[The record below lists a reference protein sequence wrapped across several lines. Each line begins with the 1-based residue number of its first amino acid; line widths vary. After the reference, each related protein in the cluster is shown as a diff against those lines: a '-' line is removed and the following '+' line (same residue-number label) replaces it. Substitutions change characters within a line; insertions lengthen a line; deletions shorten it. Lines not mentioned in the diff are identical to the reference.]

1 MDAEGGSMIQVQAL
15 TKRYGETTA
24 VDGLSFEVKPGRVT
38 GFLGPNG
45 AGKSTTMR
53 MILEL
58 DAPDA
63 GRAMVNGRPYRDLG
77 WPLREVGSHL
87 DAKSFHPGLSAER
100 HLLALA
106 RANAID
112 RSRVPAVLETVGL
125 TSVTGRRAGTFSTG
139 MAQRLGI
146 AAALLGDPGIL
157 LFDEPINGLDPEGI
171 RWFRQLVRRLGAEG
185 RTVLL
190 SSHLISEMALTAD
203 WLVVIGRG
211 RLIAEL
217 SMDELS
223 ARAPRSVRVRTP
235 DPRRLVSVLAGS
247 GLVADAQDDGSLSVI
262 GANTDAV
269 AEAAAAEGIVLL
281 ELTPEHASLEDVF
294 LALTHDSID
303 YRADGTLQDGATH
316 PNDERRNA

>member
-1 MDAEGGSMIQVQAL
+1 MIQVQAL
-15 TKRYGETTA
+15 TKRYGHTTA
-24 VDGLSFEVKPGRVT
+24 VDDLSFEVQPGRVT

-53 MILEL
+53 VIMGL

-63 GRAMVNGRPYRDLG
+63 GKALVNGNRYRELG
-77 WPLREVGSHL
+77 WPLREVGAHL
-87 DAKSFHPGLSAER
+87 DARSFHPGQSAER

-112 RSRVPAVLETVGL
+112 PSRVPTVLETVGL
-125 TSVTGRRAGTFSTG
+125 ASVARRRAGTFSTG

-171 RWFRQLVRRLGAEG
+171 RWLRQLLRRLAAEG

-223 ARAPRSVRVRTP
+223 ARAPRSVRVRTREP
-235 DPRRLVSVLAGS
+235 ERLAAVLAGS
-247 GLVADAQDDGSLSVI
+247 GLVVVPRLDDVLSICGAD
-262 GANTDAV
+262 TDAI
-269 AEAAAAEGIVLL
+269 AEAAAAAGIVLS
-281 ELTPEHASLEDVF
+281 EITPEHASLEDVF
-294 LALTHDSID
+294 MALTHDSVE
-303 YRADGTLQDGATH
+303 YEADGSDG
-316 PNDERRNA
+316 NRDDRRPIDGRRQA

>member
-1 MDAEGGSMIQVQAL
+1 MIQVQAL
-15 TKRYGETTA
+15 TKRYGETTG
-24 VDGLSFEVKPGRVT
+24 VDDLSFEVKPGRVT

-53 MILEL
+53 VIVGL
-58 DAPDA
+58 DAPD
-63 GRAMVNGRPYRDLG
+63 GGQAMVNGRPYRDLG

-100 HLLALA
+100 HLIALA

-112 RSRVPAVLETVGL
+112 RSRVPVVLETVGL
-125 TSVTGRRAGTFSTG
+125 TPVSRRRAGTFSTG

-171 RWFRQLVRRLGAEG
+171 RWFRQVVRRLAAEG

-190 SSHLISEMALTAD
+190 SSHLIGEMALTAD

-235 DPRRLVSVLAGS
+235 DPGRLVSVLASS
-247 GLVADAQDDGSLSVI
+247 GLVADAQDDDSLSII
-262 GANTDAV
+262 GADTDAV
-269 AEAAAAEGIVLL
+269 AEAAAAEGIVLH
-281 ELTPEHASLEDVF
+281 ELTPEHPSLEDVF

-303 YRADGTLQDGATH
+303 YRADGTGQDGAIH
-316 PNDERRNA
+316 PNDERGDT

>member
-1 MDAEGGSMIQVQAL
+1 MIQVQAL
-15 TKRYGETTA
+15 IKRYGQTTA
-24 VDGLSFEVKPGRVT
+24 VDGLTFEVRPGRVT

-53 MILEL
+53 VIIGL

-63 GRAMVNGRPYRDLG
+63 GRALVNGRRYRDLG
-77 WPLREVGSHL
+77 WPLREVGAHL
-87 DAKSFHPGLSAER
+87 DARSFHPGLSAER

-112 RSRVPAVLETVGL
+112 RSRVPMVLEAVGL
-125 TSVTGRRAGTFSTG
+125 TPAARRRAGTFSTG

-146 AAALLGDPGIL
+146 AAALLGDPDIL

-171 RWFRQLVRRLGAEG
+171 RWFRQLVRGLAADG
-185 RTVLL
+185 RAVLL

-211 RLIAEL
+211 RLVAEL

-223 ARAPRSVRVRTP
+223 ARAPRSVRVRTSE
-235 DPRRLVSVLAGS
+235 PRRLASVLAGS
-247 GLVADAQDDGSLSVI
+247 GLSADPQRDGSLSI
-262 GANTDAV
+262 TGADTDTV
-269 AEAAAAEGIVLL
+269 AEAAVAAGIVLH
-281 ELTPEHASLEDVF
+281 ELTPEHASLEEVF
-294 LALTHDSID
+294 MSLTHDSVV
-303 YRADGTLQDGATH
+303 YQAADNGQHAVNTR
-316 PNDERRNA
+316 PNHTRRKA